1 MYCLFLKKLKAPSYS
16 WFMFYLQIENLKKT
30 TLEDDKKRQ
39 EDIKQAEVFESHSKF
54 MKSKVSRHFF
64 GKEIG
69 LYGGGGGLCVQ
80 LLCSL
85 SPCVLF

>member
-1 MYCLFLKKLKAPSYS
+1 
-16 WFMFYLQIENLKKT
+16 MFYLQIENLKKT

-69 LYGGGGGLCVQ
+69 L
-80 LLCSL
+80 
-85 SPCVLF
+85 